1 MNDQQIYE
9 AIKARDASAIN
20 YTMNKYAKLLWK
32 IADGILSQAA
42 SEQDVEECVA
52 DVFIYL
58 WNHPERYDPQR
69 GKLKT
74 WLTII
79 TRTKAIDRFRTLSRH
94 QTIELD
100 ETILSNDLDIAD
112 AIIVRD
118 ECKTLSKVVD
128 TLEEPEHEIIL
139 RRYYYNQKP
148 KEIALAMNYSVK
160 QIENYLYRAKL
171 KLRKSLKKIDREA

>member
-1 MNDQQIYE
+1 LNDQQIYE
-9 AIKARDASAIN
+9 AIKERDASAIN
-20 YTMNKYAKLLWK
+20 YAMNKYAKLLWK
-32 IADGILSQAA
+32 IADGILSKAA

-58 WNHPERYDPQR
+58 WDHPDRYDPQR

-79 TRTKAIDRFRTLSRH
+79 ARTKAIDRFRILSRH
-94 QTIELD
+94 QTTVLD
-100 ETILSNDLDIAD
+100 ETILTNDPDIAD

-118 ECKTLSKVVD
+118 ECKTLSKAID

-139 RRYYYNQKP
+139 RRYYYDQKP
-148 KEIALAMNYSVK
+148 KEIAFAMNFSVK
-160 QIENYLYRAKL
+160 QVENYLYRAKL
-171 KLRKSLKKIDREA
+171 KLRKSVGKMDREA